1 MKDMCNNELKVGD
14 LVIYAQKSAR
24 SRSADGTMN
33 FGIISKFYTD
43 YYGEPECSV
52 TQASGAIDTHIQEP
66 RIMKVETIA
75 TQYNKIKETQDFQGF
90 LNAVNVRFKRFGN

>member
-33 FGIISKFYTD
+33 FGIISKFYND
-43 YYGEPECSV
+43 YYGKPECSV

-66 RIMKVETIA
+66 RIMKIEPIA
-75 TQYNKIKETQDFQGF
+75 TQYDRIKEKGDFQSF
-90 LNAVNVRFKRFGN
+90 LKVMKVRFKQYGN